1 MNRQSFFADLLQ
13 SISDR
18 GRQFTELVRPGAAEE
33 TSDFAALC
41 EALLKGR
48 GEASGLALAQDIL
61 AEWDKADGPQRL
73 EHLLILAR
81 QFGPDLG
88 KLDKAVEAWQR
99 ERTPENAIRLHEAAE
114 PKRQELI
121 RRLNMAP
128 GAIGVILDIRTETLA
143 YIGEHSE
150 LKAVDADLL
159 HLISSWFN
167 RGFLVMRP
175 IDWAAPAS
183 LLEKIIKYEAVH
195 TIESWDD
202 LRRRLAPD
210 DRCCFAFFHPRL
222 PDEPLIFV
230 EVALMG
236 HAPASIAEVLAED
249 RTHIDASRATTAVF
263 YSISNCQTG
272 LRGVSFGNFLLKQ
285 VVEELRR
292 EYPALEDFVTL
303 SPVPGF
309 AAWLLDRAELQTP
322 LTTGETLAATLA
334 HTDWHADPARAASVG
349 KALEPL
355 VATYLLSERGRGN
368 QPLDPVA
375 RFHLG
380 NGASLDRLNMLGD
393 LSPRG
398 LKNAHGAMVNYRY
411 HLKDLEKNH
420 ELYATQQELV
430 AAPTVRK
437 LAQTPKAAAKPSA
450 EKPAPAGNHFFDLV
464 HARMPAPDHPFVETP
479 DGAVITYSDMMRR
492 SSELAHALVALGV
505 KPGDRVAVQTEKCTD
520 ALMLYIACL
529 RAGAAL
535 LPLNT
540 AYTFSELDYFFSD
553 AQPALIVCTPE
564 AQDGIEKI
572 AGAARIATLS
582 ATGGTLCDAVPKN
595 APDFAP
601 APRGPD
607 DLAAILYTSGTTGRS
622 KGAML
627 THGNLASNARVLAE
641 TWHYTSDDVLIHALP
656 IFHIHGL
663 FVAINVTLYA
673 GASML
678 FFEKF
683 DPAAIVAAMP
693 RATVLMGVP
702 TFYVRLLGH
711 SGLTKEATA
720 HMRLFVSG
728 SAPLLPETFH
738 AWKERTGHTILERYG
753 MTETGMNTSNPYDGE
768 RIAETVGMPLPGTE
782 IRIAEPE
789 TGKILPAGEIG
800 VIEVRGPNVFK
811 GYWNMPDKTASEF
824 RPDGFFITGDLGTM
838 DERFYVRILGR
849 GKDLVISG
857 GFNVYPKEVEA
868 EIDQIDGV
876 VESAVIGLP
885 HPDFGEGVTAI
896 VVRTRNAGADEN
908 HIVAHLESRLAKF
921 KQPKKIVFVDEL
933 PRNTMGK
940 VQKAVL
946 REQYRG
952 LYGVTEPA

>member
-1 MNRQSFFADLLQ
+1 VNRQSFLADLLQ
-13 SISDR
+13 TISDR
-18 GRQFTELVRPGAAEE
+18 GRQFIELVRPGAPAEQV
-33 TSDFAALC
+33 DFAALC
-41 EALLKGR
+41 NALLKGQ

-61 AEWDKADGPQRL
+61 AEWRTAGREQRL
-73 EHLLILAR
+73 DYLLTLAR
-81 QFGPDLG
+81 QFGPDLAR
-88 KLDKAVEAWQR
+88 LEKAVEAWQR
-99 ERTPENAIRLHEAAE
+99 DRSPENAIRLHEAAE

-128 GAIGVILDIRTETLA
+128 GATATILDIRTETLA
-143 YIGEHSE
+143 QMGEHKE

-159 HLISSWFN
+159 HLIASWFN

-175 IDWAAPAS
+175 VDWGTSANV
-183 LLEKIIKYEAVH
+183 LEKIMRYEAVH
-195 TIESWDD
+195 AIASWDD
-202 LRRRLAPD
+202 LRRRLAPT
-210 DRCCFAFFHPRL
+210 DRRMFAFFHPRL

-230 EVALMG
+230 EVALMD
-236 HAPASIAEVLAED
+236 HAPAAIAEVLAED
-249 RTHIDASRATTAVF
+249 RAEVDVSKAMTAVF
-263 YSISNCQTG
+263 YSISNCQVG

-285 VVEELRR
+285 VVEELQR
-292 EYPALEDFVTL
+292 EYPSLRDFVTL

-309 AAWLLDRAELQTP
+309 AAWLRDQDSVNTELG
-322 LTTGETLAATLA
+322 TGETLGGALA
-334 HTDWHADPARAASVG
+334 RPDWHTDPQRADAVS

-355 VATYLLSERGRGN
+355 VATYLLGARGRGN

-411 HLKDLEKNH
+411 NLKDLERNH
-420 ELYATQQELV
+420 ELYATEQELV
-430 AAPTVRK
+430 AAPAIRK
-437 LAQTPKAAAKPSA
+437 LVQTPKANG
-450 EKPAPAGNHFFDLV
+450 KPAPAGNHFFDQIR
-464 HARMPAPDHPFVETP
+464 ARVPGTGRPFIETA
-479 DGAVITYSDMMRR
+479 DGRVITYGDMLRR

-505 KPGDRVAVQTEKCTD
+505 KPGDRVALQTEKCTD
-520 ALMLYIACL
+520 ALMLYIACI
-529 RAGAAL
+529 RAGAVL

-540 AYTFSELDYFFSD
+540 AYTLPELEYFFAD
-553 AQPALIVCTPE
+553 ATPALVVCAPE
-564 AQDGIEKI
+564 AKAGIKNI
-572 AGAARIATLS
+572 AGKARIATLG
-582 ATGGTLCDAVPKN
+582 ADGGTLCDAVPKD
-595 APDFAP
+595 AAEFSSV
-601 APRGPD
+601 PRGPD

-627 THGNLASNARVLAE
+627 THENLASNAHVLAE
-641 TWHYTSDDVLIHALP
+641 TWHYTPDDVLIHALP

-663 FVAINVTLYA
+663 FVATNVILVS

-683 DPAAIVAAMP
+683 DPAQIVGAMD
-693 RATVLMGVP
+693 RATTLMGVP

-711 SGLTKEATA
+711 PGLTKQATSR
-720 HMRLFVSG
+720 MRLFISG

-738 AWKERTGHTILERYG
+738 AWKERTGHAILERYG

-768 RIAETVGMPLPGTE
+768 RIAETVGMALKGTE
-782 IRIAEPE
+782 IRIADPE
-789 TGKILPAGEIG
+789 SGKLLPAGEIG

-811 GYWNMPDKTASEF
+811 GYWNMPEKTASEF
-824 RPDGFFITGDLGTM
+824 RPDGFFITGDLGTI
-838 DERFYVRILGR
+838 DERGYVRILGR

-857 GFNVYPKEVEA
+857 GFNVYPKEVES
-868 EIDQIDGV
+868 EIDGIDGV

-885 HPDFGEGVTAI
+885 HPDFGEGVTA
-896 VVRTRNAGADEN
+896 VVVLEPSSEVDEKKL
-908 HIVAHLESRLAKF
+908 ISVLESRLAKF
-921 KQPKKIVFVDEL
+921 KQPKKIMFVDEL

-946 REQYRG
+946 REQYRD
-952 LYGVTEPA
+952 LYRLEKV